1 MEKCMQSVMATFDR
15 SSRGSIPIEVLARA
29 MVANA
34 LDKSKTTK
42 VETLENREIADMG
55 KSATTA

>member
-1 MEKCMQSVMATFDR
+1 MATFDR
-15 SSRGSIPIEVLARA
+15 SSRGSIPIEVLAKA

-42 VETLENREIADMG
+42 IETLENREIADIG
-55 KSATTA
+55 KSATTS